1 MNTKS
6 SGAASSVVSMPIIHL
21 NVIKQ
26 IVIRQQLQSDR
37 TSRPG
42 FKGHCSLI
50 SPRQLSITMTA
61 NSTRPPIT
69 ILRTHFRAKIISPS
83 PEGRSASP
91 FDSGLTGEDV
101 EIKYTSAAAS
111 PKPNVVDKRR

>member
-1 MNTKS
+1 
-6 SGAASSVVSMPIIHL
+6 
-21 NVIKQ
+21 
-26 IVIRQQLQSDR
+26 
-37 TSRPG
+37 
-42 FKGHCSLI
+42 
-50 SPRQLSITMTA
+50 MTA

-69 ILRTHFRAKIISPS
+69 ILLTHFRAKIISPS

-111 PKPNVVDKRR
+111 PKPNVVDKRRWTSSTRERPATEKRKLKDGHKKNDLKRSMVTSVWLIAAGKVNYIAT